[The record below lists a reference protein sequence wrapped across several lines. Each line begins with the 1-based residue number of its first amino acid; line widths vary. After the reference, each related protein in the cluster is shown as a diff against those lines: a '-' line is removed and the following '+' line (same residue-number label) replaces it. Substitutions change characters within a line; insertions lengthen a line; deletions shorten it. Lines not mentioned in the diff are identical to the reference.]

1 MYQNIYTY
9 IVRNC
14 NLQSGTVVIKAA
26 VFFHIYISLT
36 TPTVLE
42 YKSDHSW
49 SDRVNPLGSITFLV
63 LLRFDYITRRI
74 TALRDRLTSLWL
86 SKYYEWEKVKCE
98 EIPILRTL

>member
-1 MYQNIYTY
+1 M
-9 IVRNC
+9 
-14 NLQSGTVVIKAA
+14 AA

-49 SDRVNPLGSITFLV
+49 SDRVNTLGSITFLV

-74 TALRDRLTSLWL
+74 TALRDRLTSL
-86 SKYYEWEKVKCE
+86 
-98 EIPILRTL
+98 